1 MKIKGWEKLSGITY
15 KGLCI
20 VNPIHNANETQYI
33 IDIINLNKPYKP
45 KWRLD
50 VVTDNHISNP
60 TSTDFLISV
69 EGEFKI
75 KYKVIVSRAMMLK
88 ISDFRGVFEDLVD
101 EMLLKEEKFISN
113 ITQRINGGSSTLISS
128 SSLIK

>member
-20 VNPIHNANETQYI
+20 VNPIHNASETQYI

-60 TSTDFLISV
+60 NSTNFLISV

-75 KYKVIVSRAMMLK
+75 SYRMIVSRAMMLK
-88 ISDFRGVFEDLVD
+88 ISDFRRVFEDLVD

-113 ITQRINGGSSTLISS
+113 ITHRINGGTK
-128 SSLIK
+128 SLI

>member
-20 VNPIHNANETQYI
+20 INPIHNTNETNYI

-50 VVTDNHISNP
+50 VSTDNHILNP
-60 TSTDFLISV
+60 NSTDFSISV

-88 ISDFRGVFEDLVD
+88 ISDFRRVFEDLVD
-101 EMLLKEEKFISN
+101 EMLIKEEKFISN
-113 ITQRINGGSSTLISS
+113 VARRINGGSSTIIS
-128 SSLIK
+128 